1 MAVPLHSELI
11 RQGMSQWNQWRTE
24 NPDVRPDLVWAD
36 LSEADLSEAN
46 LSGANISEADLSG
59 AHLRRAY
66 LREAHL
72 SDAYLRGADLR
83 GADLRGADLSRA
95 DLSQAHLSATILG
108 DSNLTEAKGLDTC
121 VHHGPSTLDH
131 RTFARSGQLPIS
143 FLRGCGLPDTLIEY
157 LPSLLN
163 RPIEFYSCFIS
174 YHHTDKAFVR
184 LLHDTLQG

>member
-59 AHLRRAY
+59 AHLSRAY
-66 LREAHL
+66 L
-72 SDAYLRGADLR
+72 S
-83 GADLRGADLSRA
+83 GADLSGA

-121 VHHGPSTLDH
+121 VHHGPRTLDH

-163 RPIEFYSCFIS
+163 RPIEFYSC
-174 YHHTDKAFVR
+174 
-184 LLHDTLQG
+184 